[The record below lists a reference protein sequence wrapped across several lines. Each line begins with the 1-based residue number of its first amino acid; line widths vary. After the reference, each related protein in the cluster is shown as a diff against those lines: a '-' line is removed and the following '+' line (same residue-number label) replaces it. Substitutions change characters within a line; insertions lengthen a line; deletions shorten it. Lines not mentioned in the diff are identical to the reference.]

1 MQSITNSFDIVSPT
15 PMSCTL
21 AETILYVHTGNKICL
36 KGYIYEGKKHA
47 LEFYSCKH
55 NISSYLNNEAVQFAG

>member
-1 MQSITNSFDIVSPT
+1 
-15 PMSCTL
+15 MSCTL